1 MTDGA
6 KIMFRNVSLVIAI
19 VIFLVFAVAEIYTFI
34 IKPMKSDGA
43 PEATPTPI
51 VTRGG
56 GTPDSKSVP
65 ESSAAFE
72 SLAIDTNYT
81 GYFAESDKCRK
92 TYVEMFGSSTGA
104 VTSDSACNVT
114 VTFNRDGSAVK
125 LLIIKKF
132 DPAGQAWK
140 TVEKTERKG
149 RVTIEESNALGAA
162 VGGNEAFRQWN
173 NSISV
178 TTRNVAITARYADG
192 NVKTPMSKVDERTT
206 AFLSM
211 IEAFRELDAKIA
223 WK

>member
-34 IKPMKSDGA
+34 IKPMKNDGVPDA
-43 PEATPTPI
+43 PPTPI
-51 VTRGG
+51 SVRT
-56 GTPDSKSVP
+56 GTPESKSVP
-65 ESSAAFE
+65 ETSASFE

-92 TYVEMFGSSTGA
+92 TYVEMFGTSTGA

-114 VTFNRDGSAVK
+114 VTFNRDGSVVK
-125 LLIIKKF
+125 LLIVKKF
-132 DPAGQAWK
+132 DPVAQAWK

-149 RVTIEESNALGAA
+149 RVTIEEFNALGAA

-178 TTRNVAITARYADG
+178 TTRNVAITAKYADG
-192 NVKTPMSKVDERTT
+192 KVKTPMSKVDERTT

-211 IEAFRELDAKIA
+211 IDAFRELDARIA